1 MWSVL
6 FICSAN
12 QCRSPLAAAFLAA
25 QVTQRGQSAD
35 WEIQSAGTWAA
46 PELPASREARAVA
59 GQNLLDLSHHRSR
72 TVDRRLLQSANVILV
87 MTRNHREAIEVEFPE
102 VRSRVYLLS
111 QLVGQTFDIE
121 DPSGGSSAD
130 YEVCAAEIQ
139 GILEK
144 GFGRLAELAQQ
155 ARP

>member
-1 MWSVL
+1 M
-6 FICSAN
+6 
-12 QCRSPLAAAFLAA
+12 
-25 QVTQRGQSAD
+25 
-35 WEIQSAGTWAA
+35 
-46 PELPASREARAVA
+46 
-59 GQNLLDLSHHRSR
+59 
-72 TVDRRLLQSANVILV
+72 DRRLLQSANVILV

-121 DPSGGSSAD
+121 DPGGGSPAD

-139 GILEK
+139 SILEK